1 MVALLSDPD
10 AAGLLSFDW
19 LQGRDWNELVLAA
32 LDTALQRLPLAERP
46 WGVGLRPTSA
56 LRPVG
61 TGLPNPLATHPA
73 GQSPSLI
80 ALVELSP
87 CGPVRADS
95 SVNFGVSGHVYNVD
109 GEPLFGPHTQ
119 DQLDLWVGLGAK
131 PAPRLFERTLAC
143 LERVREREWKNQS
156 HDARGSGGVGGGS

>member
-1 MVALLSDPD
+1 MYTHSRKDCFPSGRAAVGRRFATDECASTCWHWPAESIGDP
-10 AAGLLSFDW
+10 SCW
-19 LQGRDWNELVLAA
+19 TV
-32 LDTALQRLPLAERP
+32 
-46 WGVGLRPTSA
+46 
-56 LRPVG
+56 
-61 TGLPNPLATHPA
+61 
-73 GQSPSLI
+73 PSLI

-143 LERVREREWKNQS
+143 LERGREREWKNQS